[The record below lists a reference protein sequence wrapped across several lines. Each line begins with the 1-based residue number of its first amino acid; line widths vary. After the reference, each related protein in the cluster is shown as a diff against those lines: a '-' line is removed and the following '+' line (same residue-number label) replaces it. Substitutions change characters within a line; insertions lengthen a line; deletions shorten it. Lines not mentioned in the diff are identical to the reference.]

1 MNTHNITLK
10 LTKDSIRKAKI
21 AAAQK
26 GTSLSAL
33 LLEKLEEALGEDA
46 TYEAARRRAFKWM
59 ESGWHLG
66 GRPMGRDAAHG

>member
-1 MNTHNITLK
+1 LK
-10 LTKDSIRKAKI
+10 LPSDSIRRAKI

-46 TYEAARRRAFKWM
+46 AYEAARRRAFKSM
-59 ESGWHLG
+59 DSGWHLS
-66 GRPMGRDAAHG
+66 GRPLERYASHG